1 MSAASNPTL
10 LMLSDDF
17 EFAELV
23 SLEFGYEG
31 FRVSTTPFVEQA
43 RERLRRE
50 PPDVMVLPFGWTSG
64 RDHEV
69 DELLEKHK
77 PLIIPIEALMRLQR
91 PGQMLPFVRRT
102 LQRRTELDLVLGK
115 MHYFLQGKRP
125 REGAKRFCLD
135 LPVRLRWTGRDAYA
149 QDIHAKTFNLSAHG
163 VFVAMSLRPGEVL
176 AKGEVCTLLLDAS
189 ESRLPSVGA
198 RAEVTWVRPYG
209 TALQP
214 QGFGAQL
221 LR

>member
-1 MSAASNPTL
+1 MSVVTNPTL
-10 LMLSDDF
+10 LLLSDDF

-31 FRVSTTPFVEQA
+31 FRVSTTPLVAQA

-50 PPDVMVLPFGWTSG
+50 PPDVVVLPFGWAVG
-64 RDHEV
+64 RDHEI

-77 PLIIPIEALMRLQR
+77 PLVIPAEALMRLQR
-91 PGQMLPFVRRT
+91 PGQILPLVRRG

-115 MHYFLQGKRP
+115 MHHFLQGKRL

-135 LPVRLRWTGRDAYA
+135 LPVRLRWTGRDTYA
-149 QDIHAKTFNLSAHG
+149 SDIQAKTFNLSAHG
-163 VFVAMSLRPGEVL
+163 VFVALTMHPGQTL

-198 RAEVTWVRPYG
+198 RAEVTWVRPQG
-209 TALQP
+209 SSLQP
-214 QGFGAQL
+214 QGFGAHL